1 MSTSQRVSRGF
12 HRLAIFLAAVP
23 LLVGGSWGIV
33 TGFSR
38 ASDASRDHE
47 KVLCAHEYLARAR
60 DQPSPNFKLMFAPD
74 SERLNLKEIGCSYSE
89 HDTVSFGE
97 AWNPPQ
103 FNWFGVLAPTLAFK
117 SRYRARRLTR
127 CLCGGPRDRLGH
139 WRLCCCLAAL
149 SLMRLS
155 RTSSRSIS
163 SQSG

>member
-1 MSTSQRVSRGF
+1 MSTLQRVSRGF
-12 HRLAIFLAAVP
+12 RRLAILLAAVP

-60 DQPSPNFKLMFAPD
+60 DQPSPNLKLMFAPD

-103 FNWFGVLAPTLAFK
+103 FNWFGVLAPALAFNLAVVLAV
-117 SRYRARRLTR
+117 SLAVYVVVRAIGWVI
-127 CLCGGPRDRLGH
+127 GGF
-139 WRLCCCLAAL
+139 AA
-149 SLMRLS
+149 S
-155 RTSSRSIS
+155 
-163 SQSG
+163 